1 MHNSTC
7 GDLTG
12 ASSTL
17 PSLVRGQ
24 HQPVWHSTP
33 GRGSMGGM
41 GLHLCKGTDQ
51 GIPMARDAGTKAE
64 IRLGAAPK
72 QQGTGTAALTAPVR
86 NSRPVKGRGLA
97 TAGG

>member
-1 MHNSTC
+1 MGKCTTVPVVTSPVPAALCPAWYGVSISLYGTVPQV
-7 GDLTG
+7 G
-12 ASSTL
+12 AA
-17 PSLVRGQ
+17 
-24 HQPVWHSTP
+24 W
-33 GRGSMGGM
+33 
-41 GLHLCKGTDQ
+41 GTDQ